1 MIHQPIGGVSGQA
14 SDVIIQAEEILKA
27 KEQINTIISTHTG
40 KDIKQIEED
49 SERDRYF
56 SAQEAKDY
64 GIVDDVL
71 VESKRVKE
79 K

>member
-1 MIHQPIGGVSGQA
+1 MINK
-14 SDVIIQAEEILKA
+14 ILKA

-56 SAQEAKDY
+56 SAEEAKDY

-71 VESKRVKE
+71 VESKQVKE

>member
-1 MIHQPIGGVSGQA
+1 MVTQNDDIAAAAV
-14 SDVIIQAEEILKA
+14 
-27 KEQINTIISTHTG
+27 
-40 KDIKQIEED
+40 IKQIEED

-56 SAQEAKDY
+56 SAEEAKDY

-71 VESKRVKE
+71 VESKQVKE